1 MSTQLL
7 NKTQI
12 ENRINRIAFQIY
24 EDNFEEKEI
33 IIAGI
38 ANGGFVFAQRIS
50 NQLEK
55 IGKLKI
61 NLIEISIN
69 KNEQS
74 STEIQ
79 LPFTKE
85 HLKNKTVIIVDDVLN
100 SGKTLMYSLIPF
112 LNADVKKI
120 RTVLLI
126 DRDHKRYP
134 VNADFVGFELSTT
147 MKEHVQVDLT
157 EGQEQVTLS

>member
-12 ENRINRIAFQIY
+12 ENRINRIAFQIF
-24 EDNFEEKEI
+24 EDNFEESEI
-33 IIAGI
+33 IVAGI
-38 ANGGFVFAQRIS
+38 ANGGFVFAQRIVK
-50 NQLEK
+50 QLEK
-55 IGKLKI
+55 ICKLKVT
-61 NLIEISIN
+61 LIEIEIN
-69 KNEQS
+69 KNAQS
-74 STEIQ
+74 ATDIQ
-79 LPFTKE
+79 LPITKE
-85 HLKNKTVIIVDDVLN
+85 HLKNQTVIVVDDVLN

-120 RTVLLI
+120 RTVLLV

-147 MKEHVQVDLT
+147 MKEHVHVNLT
-157 EGQEQVTLS
+157 EGSEEVTLS

>member
-1 MSTQLL
+1 MSTLLL

-24 EDNFEEKEI
+24 EDNFEESEI
-33 IIAGI
+33 ILAGI

-74 STEIQ
+74 STDIQ

-85 HLKNKTVIIVDDVLN
+85 HLKNKTVILVDDVLN

-134 VNADFVGFELSTT
+134 INADFVGFELSTT

-157 EGQEQVTLS
+157 EGHEQVTLS

>member
-24 EDNFEEKEI
+24 EDNFEETEI

-38 ANGGFVFAQRIS
+38 ANGGFVFAQRIA

-74 STEIQ
+74 STDIQ

-85 HLKNKTVIIVDDVLN
+85 HLKNKTVIVVDDVLN

-134 VNADFVGFELSTT
+134 VNVDFVGFELSTT
-147 MKEHVQVDLT
+147 MKEHVDVDLT
-157 EGQEQVTLS
+157 EGNEQVTLS

>member
-24 EDNFEEKEI
+24 EDNFEETEI

-38 ANGGFVFAQRIS
+38 ADGGFVFAQRIA

-55 IGKLKI
+55 IGKLKFT
-61 NLIEISIN
+61 LIEIEIN

-74 STEIQ
+74 STDIQ

-85 HLKNKTVIIVDDVLN
+85 HLKNKTVIVVDDVLN

-147 MKEHVQVDLT
+147 MKEHVHVDLT
-157 EGQEQVTLS
+157 EGNEQVTLS